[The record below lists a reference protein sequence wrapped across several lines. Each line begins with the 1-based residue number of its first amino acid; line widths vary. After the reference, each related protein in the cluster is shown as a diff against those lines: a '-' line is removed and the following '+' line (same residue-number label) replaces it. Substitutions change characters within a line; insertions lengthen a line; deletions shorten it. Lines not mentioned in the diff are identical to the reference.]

1 MHNKFIKIFNG
12 FLSLILISIAFNLLI
27 SSNMFSP
34 INNAFM
40 ARAQESN
47 ISKSDLLTLKSNH
60 TAALSLIP
68 LMIKEMENTNAT
80 TIPIKQVIN
89 ATPANVTALQNIA
102 QHNILNNIS
111 NNFILNATNRNN
123 SSLNTTGLSKVNN
136 FSPANKTNL
145 IPFVVNLT
153 KNTNATDIAIAK
165 TINATPAN
173 VTALQNISK
182 HNILNNISNANSI
195 SNLLNNI
202 ANRNNSSLNTIG
214 LSKVN
219 NFSPANKTNLIP
231 FVVNLTK
238 NTNATDIAIAK
249 TINATPANVTA
260 LQNISKHNILN
271 NISSTMDL
279 SR

>member
-89 ATPANVTALQNIA
+89 ATPANVTALQNI
-102 QHNILNNIS
+102 
-111 NNFILNATNRNN
+111 
-123 SSLNTTGLSKVNN
+123 
-136 FSPANKTNL
+136 
-145 IPFVVNLT
+145 
-153 KNTNATDIAIAK
+153 
-165 TINATPAN
+165 
-173 VTALQNISK
+173 
-182 HNILNNISNANSI
+182 
-195 SNLLNNI
+195 
-202 ANRNNSSLNTIG
+202 
-214 LSKVN
+214 
-219 NFSPANKTNLIP
+219 
-231 FVVNLTK
+231 
-238 NTNATDIAIAK
+238 
-249 TINATPANVTA
+249 
-260 LQNISKHNILN
+260 SKHNILN

>member
-123 SSLNTTGLSKVNN
+123 SSLNT
-136 FSPANKTNL
+136 
-145 IPFVVNLT
+145 
-153 KNTNATDIAIAK
+153 
-165 TINATPAN
+165 
-173 VTALQNISK
+173 
-182 HNILNNISNANSI
+182 
-195 SNLLNNI
+195 
-202 ANRNNSSLNTIG
+202 IG

-219 NFSPANKTNLIP
+219 NFSPTNKTNLIP

>member
-1 MHNKFIKIFNG
+1 MHDKYIKTFNG
-12 FLSLILISIAFNLLI
+12 FFSLILISIAFNLLI
-27 SSNMFSP
+27 SSNIFSP
-34 INNAFM
+34 INDAFI

-47 ISKSDLLTLKSNH
+47 SSKSDLLTLQSNH
-60 TAALSLIP
+60 TTALSLIP

-102 QHNILNNIS
+102 KHNILNNIS

-123 SSLNTTGLSKVNN
+123 SSLNTTDLSKVNN
-136 FSPANKTNL
+136 FTPANKTNL

-182 HNILNNISNANSI
+182 HNILNNISN
-195 SNLLNNI
+195 
-202 ANRNNSSLNTIG
+202 
-214 LSKVN
+214 
-219 NFSPANKTNLIP
+219 
-231 FVVNLTK
+231 
-238 NTNATDIAIAK
+238 
-249 TINATPANVTA
+249 
-260 LQNISKHNILN
+260 
-271 NISSTMDL
+271 TMDL
-279 SR
+279 SK